1 MRKIRPLGIVILT
14 IAAALLF
21 ARPAYAYMDPG
32 AATPFVAFLAPLFA
46 MLRAAL
52 ALMVR
57 PFRVFFSSKIRKL
70 LGRPQAE
77 DMENDEQSVESDQG
91 GNGVSEDNAD
101 DEAHS

>member
-32 AATPFVAFLAPLFA
+32 SATPFVAFLAPLFA
-46 MLRAAL
+46 MLLAAL
-52 ALMVR
+52 AFMVR

-77 DMENDEQSVESDQG
+77 DMENDEQSIEDDQE
-91 GNGVSEDNAD
+91 GNGVSGNID
-101 DEAHS
+101 DGEAKD